1 MPELVPPSRRPLVS
15 LGWACFLAAS
25 WTWCI
30 GMYLP
35 VLLVRDFGAMGWV
48 VFAVPNVLGAAAMA
62 WVLARP
68 RLSGELVEAHR
79 PAMIAFSLLTIAYQ
93 AFFMGWV
100 SILMEPWW
108 LAGACVAVVLALRLG
123 RGGDR
128 RVLPV
133 CAAVIALSVAIAAW
147 VMWHQPPG
155 GGHLPAGGRLMD
167 SPLGALWLLPVCIFG
182 FALCPYLDLTF
193 HVARQSAPDA
203 AAARWR
209 FGVGFGVFFLAM
221 ILFTLLYAPQL
232 RVLMAG
238 DDVRHLPAGV
248 PADFLNVLGIH
259 LVVQA
264 GFTIILHLRALQRVV
279 ASAGRL
285 LVGLLLC
292 VLVPL
297 LIARQ
302 LGAVETGLAYDGRE
316 LGYRL
321 LLAFYGLLLPGYVW
335 LCMWP
340 RRGGR
345 PDMAP
350 SRRQWTTLIVAALAA
365 APMYALGFLAD
376 RPAWLAGGVA
386 VMLAARLTLPANA
399 RPAARHNRDEVQALP

>member
-1 MPELVPPSRRPLVS
+1 
-15 LGWACFLAAS
+15 
-25 WTWCI
+25 
-30 GMYLP
+30 MYLP
-35 VLLVRDFGAMGWV
+35 VLLVRDFGVMGWV

-93 AFFMGWV
+93 AYFMGWV
-100 SILMEPWW
+100 SILMDPWW
-108 LAGACVAVVLALRLG
+108 LAGACGAVVLALRFG
-123 RGGDR
+123 RGGDWR
-128 RVLPV
+128 MLPV

-155 GGHLPAGGRLMD
+155 AGHLPVGGRLMD

-193 HVARQSAPDA
+193 HTARQSAPDA
-203 AAARWR
+203 KASRWR

-238 DDVRHLPAGV
+238 EDVRHLPAGV

-259 LVVQA
+259 LVLQA
-264 GFTIILHLRALQRVV
+264 GITIILHLRALQRVV

-285 LVGLLLC
+285 LVGLVLC

-302 LGAVETGLAYDGRE
+302 LGTVEMGLAYDGRE

-345 PDMAP
+345 ADLAP

-376 RPAWLAGGVA
+376 RPAWLVGGVA
-386 VMLAARLTLPANA
+386 VMLAARLMLPTNT
-399 RPAARHNRDEVQALP
+399 RPAARRNRNSVQALP